1 MTTKEKLDKALEAL
15 QYIADGEI
23 LHVGG
28 DEEYAAMVLKELTAP
43 RMETVEVM
51 RWEHQDVNENILFVS
66 KTPIELHSHD
76 KTQGHRVIELT
87 GTYQRPVPEPK
98 EEVWEGKVVDYSP
111 VGSAVFNVP
120 YSWIGKTVEV
130 RLKEGE

>member
-1 MTTKEKLDKALEAL
+1 MTKDEKLKKALEAL
-15 QYIADGEI
+15 KNIYSDPTIEYTKDYAKQAYI
-23 LHVGG
+23 L
-28 DEEYAAMVLKELTAP
+28 LTAP
-43 RMETVEVM
+43 RMEPVEVK
-51 RWEHQDVNENILFVS
+51 RWEHHDKDENILFVS
-66 KTPIELHSHD
+66 KTPIYLHSHD

-87 GTYQRPVPEPK
+87 GSYQRPVSEP
-98 EEVWEGKVVDYSP
+98 EVWEGQVVDYSP